1 MAFRLVQNPTFKTTI
16 VVHTLNEKCSYD
28 KSSFVAEFKR
38 PSMNRFEAVKDNDVL
53 LRDYIRSELIG
64 WSDLKGDADE
74 EVPFTP
80 ENVEALFDIVEA
92 VNAMI
97 DQYIVAIKTA
107 REKNLKK

>member
-1 MAFRLVQNPTFKTTI
+1 MAFRLAQNPTFKTTI
-16 VVHTLNEKCSYD
+16 IVHTLNEKCGYD

-38 PSMNRFEAVKDNDVL
+38 PSMKRFEKVKDDDVL
-53 LRDYIRSELIG
+53 LRDYIRDELVG
-64 WSDLKGDADE
+64 WSDLKGEDGEDIS
-74 EVPFTP
+74 FTP
-80 ENVEALFDIVEA
+80 ENVDALFDITEA